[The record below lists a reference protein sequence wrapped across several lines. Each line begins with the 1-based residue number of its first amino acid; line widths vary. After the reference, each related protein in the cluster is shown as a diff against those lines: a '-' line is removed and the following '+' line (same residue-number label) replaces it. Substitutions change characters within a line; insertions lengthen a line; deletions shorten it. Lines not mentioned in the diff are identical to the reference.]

1 MQVPLQ
7 PDIFVTFLHSVTVHI
22 SVYYPGF
29 YNILPSDPFTLRQ
42 VLPLHEVW
50 SFHNNEY

>member
-1 MQVPLQ
+1 MQVTLR

-22 SVYYPGF
+22 SIFYLGF
-29 YNILPSDPFTLRQ
+29 YNILLSDPFTLRQ
-42 VLPLHEVW
+42 VLALHELW